1 MRASTCPGSTLLSK
15 LYLVLPPP
23 GQEDRCFE
31 IFSPLFEY
39 LLPRPMLG
47 GRANPD
53 RRGDRLWG
61 RGNPRDPRGG
71 GLRHRLVHQAHPHR
85 RQKHHFLHSAFA
97 KRKRDWHPSGAG
109 EDQAPMLIRASF
121 NFYQS
126 LETAKAIKE
135 RYCYMCPNIA
145 KEFNR

>member
-1 MRASTCPGSTLLSK
+1 MFPGSTLLSK

-23 GQEDRCFE
+23 GREDRFLE
-31 IFSPLFEY
+31 FDHNRKNSFHVQYIP
-39 LLPRPMLG
+39 G

-61 RGNPRDPRGG
+61 RGDPRDPRGG

-85 RQKHHFLHSAFA
+85 RQKHHFLHPALA

-109 EDQAPMLIRASF
+109 GDQAAMFIRASV

>member
-1 MRASTCPGSTLLSK
+1 MRASMCPGSTLLSK

-23 GQEDRCFE
+23 GQEDRCLEFDHNRKNS
-31 IFSPLFEY
+31 FHVQYFP
-39 LLPRPMLG
+39 G

-61 RGNPRDPRGG
+61 RGDPRDPRGG

-85 RQKHHFLHSAFA
+85 RQKHHFLHPALA

-109 EDQAPMLIRASF
+109 ENQAAMLIRASI
-121 NFYQS
+121 NFHQS